1 MASLQ
6 NDQGNGVTGD
16 LSLVYV
22 STDGQA
28 VYDLAAGDTPTDPAQ
43 RVRLRLALIDT
54 LHRIALADDN
64 QDATPA
70 HPTQ

>member
-6 NDQGNGVTGD
+6 NDQGTRLSGD

-22 STDGQA
+22 STDGAA
-28 VYDLAAGDTPTDPAQ
+28 VYDLAAGDTPTDPGE
-43 RVRLRLALIDT
+43 RIRLRIALIDT
-54 LHRIALADDN
+54 LRTLAYTDH
-64 QDATPA
+64 QHATPA